1 LYIADYNRIRAINFA
16 TNIITTIAGG
26 GVNDY
31 SRTPQPAKDCDFRG
45 FGLWGDGRGNIYMVA
60 SHANEFYYNILLY
73 STSAQTIELFAYSND
88 GAQKTNE
95 NDVPLLDLKTPHT
108 IARTIAGDATRNY
121 LYVSEN
127 RGISLLN
134 AIEIIRKFDLNTN
147 ISTIFA
153 GTFGQP
159 PVGSTV
165 VPVQYTD
172 GALAT
177 TVKLSPR
184 QLWVADDGTVFVS
197 HNSIISAIDPV
208 SQRITWVAGTWRD
221 IGSNLL
227 RATDD
232 INNTLRIGGLA
243 KLGKTFVGAVS
254 GNTALNKLYVL
265 DPNHDA
271 VRVISPISAFL
282 SSPSRRKL
290 EEQEEQFLPE
300 GNNGTELQTRSSS
313 LRGSV

>member
-1 LYIADYNRIRAINFA
+1 
-16 TNIITTIAGG
+16 
-26 GVNDY
+26 VNDY

-197 HNSIISAIDPV
+197 HNGIISAIDPV
-208 SQRITWVAGTWRD
+208 SQ
-221 IGSNLL
+221 
-227 RATDD
+227 
-232 INNTLRIGGLA
+232 
-243 KLGKTFVGAVS
+243 
-254 GNTALNKLYVL
+254 
-265 DPNHDA
+265 
-271 VRVISPISAFL
+271 
-282 SSPSRRKL
+282 
-290 EEQEEQFLPE
+290 
-300 GNNGTELQTRSSS
+300 
-313 LRGSV
+313 